1 MKLIHLSDLHIGK
14 RVNEYSM
21 LDDQKYILLQILN
34 IIDNEKPDG
43 VIIAGDVYD
52 KSVPSAEAVEVFDD
66 FLTKLAKRNVKTF
79 VISGNHDSP
88 ERLSFGSRLME
99 HSGIYISK
107 VYDGKV
113 EPISISDAYGEMNV
127 YLLPFIKPL
136 HVRLYYPKAE
146 INTYNDALRVAVE
159 NMNVDMSKRNVLVT
173 HQFITNS
180 KTSDSEEIS
189 VGGTDNVDASVFD
202 CFDYVALG
210 HIHGPQNCGSEK
222 IRYCGTPLK
231 YSFSEVNHKK
241 SVTVV
246 EINKK
251 ESLDIRTVELV
262 PLRDMYEIR
271 GKFEEIMQKSFYEN
285 TPYQESYMRIILTDE
300 DDIPNALGTLRT
312 VYHKLMKL
320 EYDNTR
326 TRTNNVI
333 SAAENV
339 ENKSEFE
346 LFYEFFEKQNGQVMS
361 DEQSKFI
368 KSLIEEIKEAS
379 K

>member
-21 LDDQKYILLQILN
+21 FEDQKYILLQILA
-34 IIDNEKPDG
+34 IIDKENPDG

-66 FLTKLAKRNVKTF
+66 FLTNLAKRNVKTF

-107 VYDGKV
+107 VYDGRV
-113 EPISISDAYGEMNV
+113 EPITLTDAYGELNI

-136 HVRLYYPKAE
+136 HVRAYYPEAE
-146 INTYNDALRVAVE
+146 INTYTDALRVAVD
-159 NMNVDMSKRNVLVT
+159 NMNVDKTKRNILVT
-173 HQFITNS
+173 HQFITDS
-180 KTSDSEEIS
+180 QTSDSEEKS
-189 VGGTDNVDASVFD
+189 VGGTDNVDACVFD

-210 HIHGPQNCGSEK
+210 HIHGPQNCGSER

-246 EINKK
+246 KINEK

-285 TPYQESYMRIILTDE
+285 TNYQESYMRIILTDE

-312 VYHKLMKL
+312 IYHKLMKL

-333 SAAENV
+333 SAAEDV
-339 ENKSEFE
+339 EKKSEFE
-346 LFYEFFEKQNGQVMS
+346 LFSEFYEKQNGQPMS
-361 DEQSKFI
+361 EEQVSFVKT
-368 KSLIEEIKEAS
+368 LIEEVKEALI
-379 K
+379 

>member
-66 FLTKLAKRNVKTF
+66 FLTKLAKRKVKTF

-136 HVRLYYPKAE
+136 HVRLYYPEAE

-246 EINKK
+246 EINEK

-346 LFYEFFEKQNGQVMS
+346 LFAEFFEKQNGQVMS